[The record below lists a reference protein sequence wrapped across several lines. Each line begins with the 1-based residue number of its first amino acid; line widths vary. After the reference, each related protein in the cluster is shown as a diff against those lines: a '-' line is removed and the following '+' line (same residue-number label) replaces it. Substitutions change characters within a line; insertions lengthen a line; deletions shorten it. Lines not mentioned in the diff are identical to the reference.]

1 MSKELRERKES
12 VKNKL
17 QILKQRLDRYRDQL
31 NSENNF
37 LGARKCESNVSK
49 VNKLWYNG

>member
-1 MSKELRERKES
+1 MSNELKERKES

-31 NSENNF
+31 SSEKK
-37 LGARKCESNVSK
+37 LLEARKCESNVSK